1 MNIRQVSLADVSALL
16 PLYEDLGYPT
26 TRKVLSKR
34 LENIL
39 SNPAYGCLVAEEN
52 EEILGFLGY
61 VQLFFFEDEGS
72 YFRILALSVRQ
83 ASRRKGVATVLMN
96 ELKHEAGRKGAK
108 ALTLNSG
115 LGVERQAA
123 YRFYEKFGFAKV
135 TTGFGLYL
143 EE

>member
-1 MNIRQVSLADVSALL
+1 MKIRQASLADVSALL

-26 TRKVLSKR
+26 TQKLLSQR

-39 SNPAYGCLVAEEN
+39 SNSTYGCLVAEEK

-61 VQLFFFEDEGS
+61 VQLCFFEDEGS

-83 ASRRKGVATVLMN
+83 ESRRKGIGTALLN
-96 ELKHEAGRKGAK
+96 ELKKIAEQNRVK

-115 LGVERQAA
+115 LGVDRQVA
-123 YRFYEKFGFAKV
+123 YRFYEKFGFEKV